1 MITNIT
7 SVIID
12 DEIAAAENINI
23 ILESYCPEVNVLG
36 VANSISDGIKLVK
49 SKNPDIVFLD
59 ISMPPE
65 GTGFDFL
72 AVFPNRNFHVIFV
85 TAYDQYSLQAIKEH
99 AFDYILK
106 PIDFKEIIKT
116 IDQYKQIVKAKYNS
130 KKQETI
136 ALSTEEGTH
145 IIQVSDILFCK
156 ASGSYTEYHIQ
167 HRNPILISKT
177 LKNAESKLT
186 DPRFIRV
193 HRSYLI
199 NSNMVSKFTKEDGG
213 TIFIQDN
220 VIPVS
225 KKYVNNLNDLF

>member
-116 IDQYKQIVKAKYNS
+116 IDQYKQIVKAKHNS

-145 IIQVSDILFCK
+145 IIQVDDILFCK

-220 VIPVS
+220 IIPVS